1 MNKIAIFVFY
11 SILAVLG
18 LFISHF
24 FSHAL
29 SMEHGYGL
37 GILASLVLWFSIGC
51 GDGIFNK
58 MSKNKKNFAAGFA
71 AILAVIGGAIWFIGE
86 VLEYTDTEVH
96 PLALPVGAGA
106 ALISGVISLILH
118 SSI

>member
-1 MNKIAIFVFY
+1 MTITNNILNNGVLNDVLFTDSGFPIFKIY
-11 SILAVLG
+11 
-18 LFISHF
+18 
-24 FSHAL
+24 
-29 SMEHGYGL
+29 
-37 GILASLVLWFSIGC
+37 
-51 GDGIFNK
+51 FNENDKEK
-58 MSKNKKNFAAGFA
+58 MTK
-71 AILAVIGGAIWFIGE
+71 E